1 MRFEDPNHAGTFY
14 DATLDKDGNPVSM
27 TGSNG
32 DVIEWKDGAIYK
44 NGELF
49 KEQKVEEIIDADGD
63 GMPEMVNLT
72 DKGTPVPFENIG
84 GAYTNSGN
92 SYYYGV
98 SSDWKDVWLEAP
110 AETVIEVNVTG
121 ENTFNILNT
130 ATGKNSPVDLT
141 YDPATGRAHGEY
153 TTPCGNGKADERRR
167 SDRACFGNCTAG
179 SGPGYGARH
188 HRRRVPRGLCFDS
201 ALRLYAKR
209 SQRTL
214 QKSPGR

>member
-1 MRFEDPNHAGTFY
+1 MRFEDPNHPGTFY

-98 SSDWKDVWLEAP
+98 SSEWKDVWLEAP
-110 AETVIEVNVTG
+110 AGTVIEVNVTG

-153 TTPCGNGKADERRR
+153 KPEGIKVPAVYDAAFTDTGDGHIRLNIITNWGDTPMLDFHGVK
-167 SDRACFGNCTAG
+167 
-179 SGPGYGARH
+179 
-188 HRRRVPRGLCFDS
+188 
-201 ALRLYAKR
+201 
-209 SQRTL
+209 
-214 QKSPGR
+214 